1 LELRPKDDLAT
12 KGVRKDAMRYFEED
26 DEEED
31 EEEDEKEDEEMR
43 KRTG

>member
-31 EEEDEKEDEEMR
+31 EKEDEEMR

>member
-12 KGVRKDAMRYFEED
+12 KGVRKDAMRYFEE
-26 DEEED
+26 
-31 EEEDEKEDEEMR
+31 EDEKEDEETR